1 MNSPSCGLLL
11 FLATTN
17 AALSLLSV
25 MMFVNIRA
33 SVIFDLDKVRADVAD
48 SVEYVWR
55 RGCLEAAEEYDRAIT
70 TPGFN
75 MNSPQM
81 WCHKKLEQN
90 RDWLTDLAVSAGK
103 RK

>member
-1 MNSPSCGLLL
+1 MNNYVRGPYLVLT
-11 FLATTN
+11 ATNT
-17 AALSLLSV
+17 AFSLLSI

-33 SVIFDLDKVRADVAD
+33 SVIFDLDKVRVDVAD

-55 RGCLEAAEEYDRAIT
+55 RGCLEAAEEYDRTVT

-75 MNSPQM
+75 LNSPQM
-81 WCHKKLEQN
+81 WCHTKLEQN
-90 RDWLTDLAVSAGK
+90 REWLTDIVVNAGK